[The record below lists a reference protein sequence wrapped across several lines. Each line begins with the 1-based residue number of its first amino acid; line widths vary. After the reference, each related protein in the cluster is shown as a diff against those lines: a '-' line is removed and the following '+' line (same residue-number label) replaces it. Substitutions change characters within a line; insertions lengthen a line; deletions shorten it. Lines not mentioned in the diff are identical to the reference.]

1 MIKQFITLLLVT
13 SLIYGQQKHITQS
26 NPCEEAAIDAKNDVE
41 KWLWIESGFK
51 AFWVSNKLSKQLI
64 QNPKL
69 EKLQNKSDDYVIDYT
84 QCYKEEVKK
93 LRISYSRMGCAGTA
107 IIFFIFSA
115 WPSEE
120 SKETDKK

>member
-69 EKLQNKSDDYVIDYT
+69 GNL
-84 QCYKEEVKK
+84 
-93 LRISYSRMGCAGTA
+93 
-107 IIFFIFSA
+107 
-115 WPSEE
+115 
-120 SKETDKK
+120 

>member
-1 MIKQFITLLLVT
+1 MIKRLIILLSVT
-13 SLIYGQQKHITQS
+13 NLIYGQQNHSIEV
-26 NPCEEAAIDAKNDVE
+26 NPCDQAAIDAKNDVE

-51 AFWVSNKLSKQLI
+51 SFWVSNKLSKQLI

-69 EKLQNKSDDYVIDYT
+69 ANLKNKSDDYVTEYT
-84 QCYKEEVKK
+84 KCYKEELKK
-93 LRISYSRMGCAGTA
+93 LRISYSRMGSAGCA
-107 IIFFIFSA
+107 IIFIIFAS